1 MTAPRDRSESER
13 IEAQTARM
21 LLLRA
26 AAQAEAERHRAAQV
40 RLAQEERRFPRDDR

>member
-26 AAQAEAERHRAAQV
+26 AAQAEAERRRDAQL
-40 RLAQEERRFPRDDR
+40 RLVQAERTFPRDDR